1 MSIKLCVSVKFPLT
15 LNMREDVGE
24 WFLSLYSR
32 LKYYFDLLSYKS
44 EETQEALLDS
54 IYDVLTYQ
62 VGCSLECRFKGEIDL
77 RCGDTYFI
85 FKTSSSEENV
95 CPSIPYA
102 GPIRPFELSLD
113 TEDGPALRIY
123 FSVDPLKYLILSTE
137 HYGNWTLVE
146 IHLSI
151 SRKETRGP
159 PELDFW
165 LDPYSTPLKVTH
177 MFSITIIPQSSTE
190 ISLLSVSPLAGDIIP
205 IAQNLALELLMGIY
219 NMRDKIEELWRRAMK
234 PLYAVNL
241 VTTTYV
247 LY

>member
-54 IYDVLTYQ
+54 IYDVLIHQ
-62 VGCSLECRFKGEIDL
+62 LECSLECRFKGEIDL

-113 TEDGPALRIY
+113 AEDGPTLRIY
-123 FSVDPLKYLILSTE
+123 FSVDPLKYLILNTE
-137 HYGNWTLVE
+137 HYGDWALVE

-159 PELDFW
+159 PELDFT
-165 LDPYSTPLKVTH
+165 LSPYNSPLNVTH
-177 MFSITIIPQSSTE
+177 MSMTIIPQTPTE
-190 ISLLSVSPLAGDIIP
+190 ISLLSLSPLMGDIIP

-219 NMRDKIEELWRRAMK
+219 NMRGKIEELWRRAMK
-234 PLYAVNL
+234 PLYGVNL